1 MEVIMNFLLKT
12 RIIEKFGTQVD
23 FAQEIKVSET
33 LVSKIIRGR
42 RTLDSE
48 RQLIWAKA
56 LGCNPKELFAD
67 EG

>member
-1 MEVIMNFLLKT
+1 MNFLLKT

-42 RTLDSE
+42 RTLDPE

-56 LGCNPKELFAD
+56 LGSNPKELFAD